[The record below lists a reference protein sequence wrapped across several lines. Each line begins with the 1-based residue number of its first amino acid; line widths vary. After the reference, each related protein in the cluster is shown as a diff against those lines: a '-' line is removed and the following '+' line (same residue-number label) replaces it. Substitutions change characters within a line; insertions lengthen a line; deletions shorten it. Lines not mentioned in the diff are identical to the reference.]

1 VRPRPTPR
9 PSGQIRL
16 RHPARHPSRSRHRSA
31 FRKLLPLLLAA
42 AGCGPCGYNA
52 IVLDEQEVEASWK
65 QVEGEL
71 QRRADVVPSLLEA
84 AKRSGL
90 QLGEAGGTQE
100 RGLVAV
106 IAASRAALLA
116 APSRPERI
124 ASSNQLDAALG
135 RLSALLA
142 ARPALQADADLARL
156 RDEMARAGERLDRS
170 RDRYND
176 AVLRY
181 NTRVTGIPGAWW
193 ARLGKFPRQKEL
205 FRPEPGRA
213 ETAGR

>member
-1 VRPRPTPR
+1 VRR
-9 PSGQIRL
+9 PSSSRQAARSGGRTASRL
-16 RHPARHPSRSRHRSA
+16 CSSP
-31 FRKLLPLLLAA
+31 LLPLLLLAT
-42 AGCGPCGYNA
+42 AGCGPCGYTA

-90 QLGEAGGTQE
+90 QLAEGAGPPE
-100 RGLVAV
+100 RGLVAA
-106 IAASRAALLA
+106 IAGSRAALLA
-116 APSRPERI
+116 APSRAERI

-135 RLSALLA
+135 RLAAILA
-142 ARPALQADADLARL
+142 APLQAPADPDLARL
-156 RDEMARAGERLDRS
+156 REELARAGERLDRA
-170 RDRYND
+170 RGRYND

-181 NTRVTGIPGAWW
+181 NIRVTGIPGAWW
-193 ARLGKFPRQKEL
+193 ARLGKFPRQKEP
-205 FRPEPGRA
+205 FPAVPARA